1 MESISGEGEGSA
13 IRAGSRGSAKSYVE
27 ANAECITE
35 LKSKG
40 YRYVDVAEMLNGRF
54 IDRDR
59 GLAVAAYY
67 VEDES
72 GAKLH
77 RPELFRLLSDCSPG
91 DLLLVEQVDRLSRLS
106 SGDWDKLK
114 AEIAARHVR
123 VVALDLP
130 TSWIMARDETDA
142 FTERMFD
149 AINGMLLDVLAAIA
163 REDYE
168 DRRRRQ
174 AQGIEKAKSAQKY
187 RGRAED
193 TKPNVAIVKM
203 LEAKQSWSSIIAATS
218 CSRSTLSRLKKR
230 VAA

>member
-1 MESISGEGEGSA
+1 MFV
-13 IRAGSRGSAKSYVE
+13 RAYLKASTEDQDASRARGD
-27 ANAECITE
+27 
-35 LKSKG
+35 L
-40 YRYVDVAEMLNGRF
+40 DRF
-54 IDRDR
+54 ASER

-67 VEDES
+67 VENES

-77 RPELFRLLSDCSPG
+77 RPELFRLLSDCGPG

-106 SGDWDKLK
+106 TGDWDTLK

-130 TSWIMARDETDA
+130 TSWLMARSETDA

-163 REDYE
+163 RKDYE

-174 AQGIEKAKSAQKY
+174 AQGEPAFADHYGLSAIPS
-187 RGRAED
+187 G
-193 TKPNVAIVKM
+193 
-203 LEAKQSWSSIIAATS
+203 AATIS
-218 CSRSTLSRLKKR
+218 PSAGCSRNKCKR
-230 VAA
+230 RFAN

>member
-1 MESISGEGEGSA
+1 MFVRAYLRASTEDQDASRARGDLDRFAGE
-13 IRAGSRGSAKSYVE
+13 
-27 ANAECITE
+27 
-35 LKSKG
+35 
-40 YRYVDVAEMLNGRF
+40 
-54 IDRDR
+54 R

-67 VEDES
+67 VENES

-77 RPELFRLLSDCSPG
+77 RPELFRLLSDCGPG

-106 SGDWDKLK
+106 TGDWDTLK
-114 AEIAARHVR
+114 AEIASRHVR

-130 TSWIMARDETDA
+130 TSWLMARGETDA

-163 REDYE
+163 RKDYE

-174 AQGIEKAKSAQKY
+174 AQGIEKAKTTQKY

-193 TKPNVAIVKM
+193 TKRNAAIVKM
-203 LEAKQSWSSIIAATS
+203 LEAKQSWSSIIAATG
-218 CSRSTLSRLKKR
+218 CSRSTLSRLNKR